1 MFSKGHL
8 IWILISA
15 IIIVV
20 GYLACRHYK
29 PSLKKLFTIGLI
41 AGIISEII
49 KYFSV
54 IKIVPMV
61 EPTIVNN
68 SIEWVKTG
76 EYTPYLQAEH
86 LPFELCSLYLLFML
100 LAIILKNEKYKNYL
114 YSLMYVS
121 GIFGGVLGIVLSS
134 IAGDF
139 HSTIEYFTSFRV
151 YQFFLY
157 HSMVVFLSLYLGRSE
172 ESGLEFKDWKKAIL
186 GLLCLDIP
194 TFYFNSV
201 LSSEVYVNNEVIGVT
216 HRINFFSSYVE
227 PIVLITEKWQWIVY
241 LLIRAILT
249 ILIVIGLFALLKK
262 NKKNYS

>member
-1 MFSKGHL
+1 MNNEKQTMAKKPQIFLAIRL
-8 IWILISA
+8 I
-15 IIIVV
+15 
-20 GYLACRHYK
+20 
-29 PSLKKLFTIGLI
+29 
-41 AGIISEII
+41 
-49 KYFSV
+49 
-54 IKIVPMV
+54 
-61 EPTIVNN
+61 
-68 SIEWVKTG
+68 
-76 EYTPYLQAEH
+76 
-86 LPFELCSLYLLFML
+86 PFFLYSMSLLFL
-100 LAIILKNEKYKNYL
+100 DSDYQT
-114 YSLMYVS
+114 
-121 GIFGGVLGIVLSS
+121 LGIVLSS

-172 ESGLEFKDWKKAIL
+172 ESGLEFNDWKKAIL